1 MTSDKTYY
9 FVHYGYGYYMWQME
23 VENFVLHRSRQK
35 ANVFKISYLGLGC
48 DMCCE
53 FEDGILV
60 SVFDNLGEK

>member
-1 MTSDKTYY
+1 
-9 FVHYGYGYYMWQME
+9 ME

-35 ANVFKISYLGLGC
+35 ANAFKISYLGLGR

-60 SVFDNLGEK
+60 SVFDSLGEK